1 MSCHSL
7 SSPGV
12 QLPAGT
18 ERPRPHPRWH
28 QPGDQSSGRC
38 SLWEAEA
45 WQCPERVLLS
55 EELTLPQ
62 HHQWRNRPHHHLP
75 LQRVRQ
81 VGRTG
86 PGMDL
91 SVWWIRPLWGLG
103 QGGLRCLQVEKEPR
117 LSSFPLYHPWGWRG
131 TSWQMDLVS
140 DSEYGRSDVLNPNK
154 DGHHQ
159 RADL

>member
-18 ERPRPHPRWH
+18 ERPRPHPWWH
-28 QPGDQSSGRC
+28 QPGDQSSGHC

-45 WQCPERVLLS
+45 WQCPEWVLLG

-62 HHQWRNRPHHHLP
+62 HHQRRDRPHHHLP

-81 VGRTG
+81 VGRIG
-86 PGMDL
+86 PGTGSKCVMNKAPVG
-91 SVWWIRPLWGLG
+91 SGPGWSKMS
-103 QGGLRCLQVEKEPR
+103 QVEKEPR
-117 LSSFPLYHPWGWRG
+117 LSSFSSYHPWGRHG
-131 TSWQMDLVS
+131 TSWKVDLVS
-140 DSEYGRSDVLNPNK
+140 DSEYGPSDVLNKIEESREN
-154 DGHHQ
+154 H
-159 RADL
+159 